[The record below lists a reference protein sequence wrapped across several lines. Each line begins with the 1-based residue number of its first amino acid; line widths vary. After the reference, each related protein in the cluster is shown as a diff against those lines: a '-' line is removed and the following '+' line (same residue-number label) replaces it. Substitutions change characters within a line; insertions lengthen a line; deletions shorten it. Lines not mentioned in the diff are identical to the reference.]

1 MVAHSGKVAGAAEGA
16 AGLRS
21 PVCRVPFGQM
31 RGREHIPCGLQPFQD
46 GTAVYLFPFSLEFNG
61 AGSIIPPGDRG
72 GVGDLVVEIPHRHDA
87 PDAFRPERIY
97 QAPQPQHCGFPSLL
111 RAFAHLGG
119 MMVDQYG
126 KALLPFAE
134 YCEEDVPRG
143 HDGAG
148 AVVQGT
154 GPG

>member
-1 MVAHSGKVAGAAEGA
+1 MVAHSGKVTGAAEGA
-16 AGLRS
+16 AGLCS

-31 RGREHIPCGLQPFQD
+31 RRHEHIPGGLQPFQD
-46 GTAVYLFPFSLEFNG
+46 GTAVYLFPFSLEFDG
-61 AGSIIPPGDRG
+61 AGGVVSPGNCR

-87 PDAFRPERIY
+87 PDAFRPERIH
-97 QAPQPQHCGFPSLL
+97 QALQPQHCGFPARL

-126 KALLPFAE
+126 KTSLPFVE
-134 YCEEDVPRG
+134 YGKEDVPRG

-148 AVVQGT
+148 AVVQRT